1 MAEPAA
7 IPAATPVDP
16 VAGLIDIPLPP
27 AVSLLPQTWPARI
40 AVAAALV
47 VTVVTLVWLVRHW
60 WVNRYRRRALA
71 ELDGIVQGPAGDD
84 RAARIALLVRRTALA
99 VFPREQVAALSGE
112 AWLAFLD
119 RSYGGTGFSTG
130 PGQDLET
137 AAYRPAGP
145 DTRLPARID
154 LVRQWI
160 KVHHA

>member
-7 IPAATPVDP
+7 NPAASTVDP

-47 VTVVTLVWLVRHW
+47 VTVVALVWLVRHW

-71 ELDGIVQGPAGDD
+71 ELDSIAHAPADD
-84 RAARIALLVRRTALA
+84 GSAARVALLVRRTALA
-99 VFPREQVAALSGE
+99 VFPREQVAALSGD

-119 RSYGGTGFSTG
+119 RSYGGSGFSAG
-130 PGQDLET
+130 PGRDLEI

-145 DTRLPARID
+145 DARLPARID